1 MNTSYPTGGNFGSDF
16 STSSKTNPCPVC
28 GRTKD
33 KDCRISRDGKLVLC
47 HQNFNHTNTKQP
59 DLWHFKGETSDG
71 RCGKYVFK
79 EKTEKPIRPA
89 QTRYWEY
96 PDRNGS
102 RLVRVVR
109 VDDGKG
115 KKDISQERWDKDKK
129 RWLPGYGKDGDKNQV
144 VRASIPVYRYAEV
157 RKAIAKGEPIHIVE
171 GEPCADLLWK
181 LGLAATTNIGGGGK
195 FTLTDSMDLQ
205 GAKII
210 VIVPDLDKK
219 GIAHAEKV
227 AEHFPEALWLYPF
240 PTSKIWENLP
250 KDHGLDIADW
260 IEHEKLSA
268 TELRAAIGEKK
279 NFKTSPAAAKVI
291 HPEKFQVPN
300 ISELREEI
308 EKLLESGLA
317 PSQFEISSL
326 AQKFRLNSKDV
337 EKIYRDWERQL
348 EKDDQR
354 LDRKRDIEKLLKISD
369 RKLTLEKYLHPSLA
383 EPIKK
388 VSTWMGVDPEAV
400 LTHLLPIA
408 AGLIHPGSRVVAKEC
423 IDFVQPLLIYSG
435 VVAVTGSR
443 KTPVLNIVKNPLV
456 KLQSEEEERHKK
468 EMAAYE
474 VELAEFNESDKKG
487 APPQKPQPIR
497 EFYVDNVTV
506 ESLDKIKGNQPNQA
520 LTLIKD
526 ELSGLFAS
534 HGAYKGG
541 RGSDKESF
549 LSGWNGSG
557 VKKNRCSDD
566 SRVSLTRDSLSVTGG
581 IQPDKLR
588 ALLGDFTD
596 SQGEWARFLWYHM
609 PMRPYKIPRNNARY
623 TLGDLLE
630 ATYRKLNSLPA
641 LEFFFDEDGQNF
653 FDDWY
658 DKKYEQTRNEI
669 KPGLRAAIAKM
680 PGQAVRLI
688 GLLHVLN
695 GVSSQPAEVDTKI
708 SLTTVRAG
716 CHLAEFY
723 LGQVT
728 LLQGDGEVLNG
739 EPTPVLKKLR
749 DKVEEVGSLTARQAQ
764 KGLRDLSKK
773 TASQIREFFTELA
786 AMDLADLQGTGSRLT
801 LVSKKVPTSADK
813 NQEYQNLEITR
824 DSADNNPKVPTSAD
838 KVPTDFQQAE
848 STTEQEFQEI
858 DIQSA
863 DTADRFEAAE
873 ITSQPSKV
881 ESGNDTDLSSA
892 DKNDS
897 FKEVVGTS
905 ALEDESLTQQG
916 NKGVGNSSAVHRHSS
931 AVDESLPTKSSAPPK
946 NSRIF
951 ERGDRV
957 VVKDVGGIYQGARGH
972 VVDILE
978 SSAGRSYLVK
988 FDKLIRNTQQI
999 QCEASDLMKL

>member
-33 KDCRISRDGKLVLC
+33 KDCRISRDTKLVLC
-47 HQNFNHTNTKQP
+47 HQNFNHTKTKQP
-59 DLWHFKGETSDG
+59 DLWHFKGETSDA
-71 RCGKYVFK
+71 RCGVYVFK

-96 PDRNGS
+96 PARDGS

-109 VDDGKG
+109 VDDGEG
-115 KKDISQERWDKDKK
+115 NKKFSQERWDKDKK
-129 RWLPGYGKDGDKNQV
+129 QWLPGLGKDEDVNKV

-157 RKAIAKGEPIHIVE
+157 RKAIANGETIFAVE

-195 FTLTDSMDLQ
+195 FTLTDSLDLQ
-205 GAKII
+205 DAKVI
-210 VIVPDLDKK
+210 VIVPDRDKK
-219 GIAHAEKV
+219 GIEHANKL
-227 AEHFPEALWLYPF
+227 AEYFPGAMWLYPF
-240 PTSKIWENLP
+240 PESRAWENLP
-250 KDHGLDIADW
+250 EKGGLDIFDW

-268 TELRAAIGEKK
+268 SQVRAAIGEKK
-279 NFKTSPAAAKVI
+279 IFKTSPAAEKVI
-291 HPEKFQVPN
+291 RPEKFQAPN
-300 ISELREEI
+300 ISDLREEI

-337 EKIYRDWERQL
+337 EKIYRDRERQL
-348 EKDDQR
+348 EQDDQR
-354 LDRKRDIEKLLKISD
+354 LDRKRDIKKLQKISD
-369 RKLTLEKYLHPSLA
+369 RKLALEKYLHPSLA

-388 VSTWMGVDPEAV
+388 VSAWMGVDPEAV
-400 LTHLLPIA
+400 LTHLLPVA

-423 IDFVQPLLIYSG
+423 IDFSQPLLIYSG
-435 VVAVTGSR
+435 VVAETGSR
-443 KTPVLNIVKNPLV
+443 KTPLLNIVKNPLV

-474 VELAEFNESDKKG
+474 AELAEFNESDKKG

-497 EFYVDNVTV
+497 EFYVDNITV

-520 LTLIKD
+520 LSLIKD

-669 KPGLRAAIAKM
+669 KPGLRAAMAKM

-708 SLTTVRAG
+708 PLTTVRAG
-716 CHLAEFY
+716 CQLAEFY

-728 LLQGDGEVLNG
+728 LLQGDGAALNG
-739 EPTPVLKKLR
+739 ELTPVLKKLL
-749 DKVEEVGSLTARQAQ
+749 DKVEEVGSLTARQAIA
-764 KGLRDLSKK
+764 GLRDLSKK
-773 TASQIREFFTELA
+773 TAAQVRELFTELA
-786 AMDLADLQGTGSRLT
+786 AMGLADVQGTGSRLT
-801 LVSKKVPTSADK
+801 LISKVLTGADK
-813 NQEYQNLEITR
+813 NKKYQNLEPARIVE
-824 DSADNNPKVPTSAD
+824 DSNSKVLTSAD
-838 KVPTDFQQAE
+838 KVLTDLQQTE
-848 STTEQEFQEI
+848 SITEQEFQGI
-858 DIQSA
+858 DSQSA
-863 DTADRFEAAE
+863 DSADTFEATE
-873 ITSQPSKV
+873 TTSQPSKV
-881 ESGNDTDLSSA
+881 ESGLDTKKSSA
-892 DKNDS
+892 DKKGS
-897 FKEVVGTS
+897 FDEIVSTS
-905 ALEDESLTQQG
+905 ALDSESLVQQG
-916 NKGVGNSSAVHRHSS
+916 NASADDLSAVDQHLS
-931 AVDESLPTKSSAPPK
+931 AVDESLPAKPATGSNAP
-946 NSRIF
+946 RTF
-951 ERGDRV
+951 EIGQRV

-978 SSAGRSYLVK
+978 SRAGSSYLVK
-988 FDKLIRNTQQI
+988 FDKPIKNISQI
-999 QCEASDLMKL
+999 EVKASDLMKL

>member
-33 KDCRISRDGKLVLC
+33 KDCRISRDTKLVLC
-47 HQNFNHTNTKQP
+47 HQNFNHTKTKQP
-59 DLWHFKGETSDG
+59 DLWHFKGETSDA
-71 RCGKYVFK
+71 RCGVYVFK

-96 PDRNGS
+96 PARDGS

-115 KKDISQERWDKDKK
+115 NKKFSQERWDKGKK
-129 RWLPGYGKDGDKNQV
+129 QWLPGLGNDEDVNKV

-157 RKAIAKGEPIHIVE
+157 RKAIANGETIFAVE

-195 FTLTDSMDLQ
+195 FTLTDSLDLQ
-205 GAKII
+205 DAKVI
-210 VIVPDLDKK
+210 VIVPDRDKK
-219 GIAHAEKV
+219 GIEHADKL
-227 AEHFPEALWLYPF
+227 AEYFPGAMWLYPF
-240 PTSKIWENLP
+240 PESRAWENLP
-250 KDHGLDIADW
+250 EKGGLDIFDW

-268 TELRAAIGEKK
+268 SQIRATIGEKK
-279 NFKTSPAAAKVI
+279 IFKISPAAAKVI
-291 HPEKFQVPN
+291 RPEKFQVPK

-337 EKIYRDWERQL
+337 EKIYRDRERQL
-348 EKDDQR
+348 EQDDQR

-369 RKLTLEKYLHPSLA
+369 RKLILEKYLHPSLA

-435 VVAVTGSR
+435 VVAETGSR

-474 VELAEFNESDKKG
+474 AELAEFNESDKKG
-487 APPQKPQPIR
+487 APPQKPLPIR

-641 LEFFFDEDGQNF
+641 LEFFFDKDGQNF

-708 SLTTVRAG
+708 PLTTVRAG
-716 CHLAEFY
+716 CQLAEFY

-728 LLQGDGEVLNG
+728 LLQGDGAALNG
-739 EPTPVLKKLR
+739 ELTPVLKKLL
-749 DKVEEVGSLTARQAQ
+749 DKVEEVGSLTARQAIA
-764 KGLRDLSKK
+764 GLRDLSKK
-773 TASQIREFFTELA
+773 TAAQVRELFTELA
-786 AMDLADLQGTGSRLT
+786 AMGLADVQGTGSRLT
-801 LVSKKVPTSADK
+801 LISKVLTSADK
-813 NQEYQNLEITR
+813 NQKYQNLEPARIVE
-824 DSADNNPKVPTSAD
+824 DSNSKVLTSAD
-838 KVPTDFQQAE
+838 KVLTDLQQTE
-848 STTEQEFQEI
+848 SITEQEFQGI
-858 DIQSA
+858 DSQSA
-863 DTADRFEAAE
+863 DSADTFKATET
-873 ITSQPSKV
+873 TSQPSKV
-881 ESGNDTDLSSA
+881 ESGLDSKKSSA
-892 DKNDS
+892 DKKGS
-897 FKEVVGTS
+897 FDEIVSTS
-905 ALEDESLTQQG
+905 ALDTESLVQQG
-916 NKGVGNSSAVHRHSS
+916 NASADDLSAVDQHLS
-931 AVDESLPTKSSAPPK
+931 AVDESLPKPAGGSKAP
-946 NSRIF
+946 RTF
-951 ERGDRV
+951 EIGQRV
-957 VVKDVGGIYQGARGH
+957 VVKDVGGIYQGAKGH
-972 VVDILE
+972 VVDILY
-978 SSAGRSYLVK
+978 SRAGSSYLVK